1 MLRYCSAP
9 NCKARLSEMIDN
21 AAGFLDEIRAE
32 LRRYRP
38 QQAQEFRKN
47 LSRAR
52 QGACCNLVVSG
63 KAPTLAK
70 DYVRTWDTTAR

>member
-1 MLRYCSAP
+1 MVTMSAS
-9 NCKARLSEMIDN
+9 AATSSLSKS
-21 AAGFLDEIRAE
+21 ARAE

-70 DYVRTWDTTAR
+70 DYIRTWDTTAR